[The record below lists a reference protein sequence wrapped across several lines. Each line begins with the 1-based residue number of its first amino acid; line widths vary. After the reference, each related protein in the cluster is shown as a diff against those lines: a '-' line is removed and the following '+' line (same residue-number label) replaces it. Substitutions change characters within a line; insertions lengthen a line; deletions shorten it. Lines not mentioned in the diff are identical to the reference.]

1 MKIQTE
7 IRHFAADAQLLS
19 TVEQKI
25 SKLQLFFNRISEAR
39 ILLKLD
45 ETDTKKQRTAEV
57 KICFPNGIIFIKE
70 SSKTFEAALDKAM
83 VAIKC
88 QLIRCKI
95 KKQLTA

>member
-7 IRHFAADAQLLS
+7 IHHFAADAQLLS
-19 TVEQKI
+19 TVEQKL

-39 ILLKLD
+39 VLLKLD
-45 ETDTKKQRTAEV
+45 DTDTKKQRIAEV
-57 KICFPNGIIFIKE
+57 KIHFPNGIIFIKE